1 MIKRGPVDMLVLA
14 LGEPTFD
21 GSILREL
28 KRQSANGVIR
38 VLDAM
43 ILFKAP
49 DGKCWS
55 VDIEDL
61 PASDLEA
68 LSFIPMESR
77 GLFDSEDAETLWEG
91 MVPDSAVI
99 ALAIEHAW
107 AVDLVNALDAAGVE
121 VAMNVR
127 IPAVVVDEAFA
138 GLEAEA

>member
-99 ALAIEHAW
+99 A
-107 AVDLVNALDAAGVE
+107 
-121 VAMNVR
+121 
-127 IPAVVVDEAFA
+127 
-138 GLEAEA
+138 